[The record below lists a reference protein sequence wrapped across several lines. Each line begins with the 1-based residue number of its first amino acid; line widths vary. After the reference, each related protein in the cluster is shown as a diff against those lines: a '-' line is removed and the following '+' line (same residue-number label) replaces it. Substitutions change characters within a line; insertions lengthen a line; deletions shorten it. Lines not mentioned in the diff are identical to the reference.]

1 MKNKISY
8 SHTSIGRKELV
19 FAGLVGLVLLIIQ
32 GYVGFIGLAI
42 LLFLVT
48 IRTSTS
54 IDLTNKKYLNY
65 SLLLGFWKIGK
76 WEKISNDSY
85 LKIQPIEIKISH
97 STGVIDY
104 GTSTKTKIG
113 LYLISNSKR
122 EKVLISYANYFV
134 IKKQGDELSKE
145 LGIRLSEYIFK

>member
-8 SHTSIGRKELV
+8 SHTSIGTKEIV

-48 IRTSTS
+48 IRTSTT
-54 IDLTNKKYLNY
+54 IDLVNEKYLNE
-65 SLLLGFWKIGK
+65 SLLLGFWNIGK
-76 WEKISNDSY
+76 WQKIEHDSY
-85 LKIQPIEIKISH
+85 FKIQPIDVKISH

-113 LYLISNSKR
+113 LYLISKSKR
-122 EKVLISYANYFV
+122 KC
-134 IKKQGDELSKE
+134 
-145 LGIRLSEYIFK
+145 